1 MTGQIIAT
9 LFTAC
14 VAATLAADTLD
25 SREVARAPAALSA
38 REAAWLADAS
48 RTEREGW
55 IVLRLKGEPE
65 AIGFQRGYLTAREI
79 DALRADLMRKMPRDT
94 GKDWSFFVGEAK
106 KLFRGRIPREYV
118 REMEGIAA
126 GAGKAGVTISYD
138 EIVFLNGSVDVSYWW
153 PGAQE
158 KLASRGPGCSAFI
171 ATGSSTAGRDVVMG
185 HNTWWGLV
193 EGQHFNLVV
202 DLTPAVGH
210 RVVMQSTGPAL
221 YSMSDFFV
229 TDAGLVGTETTIGSF
244 KGYREKGAPVFVR
257 ARRAMQYANSI
268 DDWVRLVAEQ
278 NNGAYAN
285 SWLLGDVNTG
295 EIARF
300 ELGLRYQKLERTRDG
315 WYAGSN
321 VAEDPAILR
330 LETTASYDDVRAPAV
345 ARRVRWERLLA
356 DGAGRIDVALGQRM
370 LADHFDVYTGRE
382 NPSCR
387 TLCGHCALDDGS
399 VPGGWGAF
407 LPVGAFDGKVI
418 DSALARRLAFVGR
431 WGSSCGTPF
440 EAESFLAA
448 HPQYSWL
455 RGVLRDLPSRPWVE
469 LPGGLPF

>member
-1 MTGQIIAT
+1 MTRRILAT
-9 LFTAC
+9 LFAAC
-14 VAATLAADTLD
+14 TAATAGAVQDSAKAAN
-25 SREVARAPAALSA
+25 APAALST
-38 REAAWLADAS
+38 REAAWLANAS
-48 RTEREGW
+48 RAEREGW

-79 DALRADLMRKMPRDT
+79 DAFRADMIRKIPRDT
-94 GKDWSFFVGEAK
+94 GKDWPFFVRAAK
-106 KLFRGRIPREYV
+106 KLFRGRIPRESE

-126 GAGKAGVTISYD
+126 GARKAGVEISYD
-138 EIVFLNGSVDVSYWW
+138 EVAFLNGFVDVLGYWW
-153 PGAQE
+153 PINKDKVSAH
-158 KLASRGPGCSAFI
+158 GPGCSAFV
-171 ATGSSTAGRDVVMG
+171 ATGSSTGGRGVVMG

-202 DLTPAVGH
+202 DLTPSSGH
-210 RVVMQSTGPAL
+210 RIVMQSVGPSL

-229 TDAGLVGTETTIGSF
+229 TDAGLVGTETTIGKF
-244 KGYREKGAPVFVR
+244 KVYRENGVPVFVR
-257 ARRAMQYANSI
+257 ARRAMQYAGTI
-268 DDWVRLVAEQ
+268 DDWVRLVAEK

-300 ELGLRYQKLERTRDG
+300 ELGLQYQKLERTRDG
-315 WYAGSN
+315 WYSGSN

-330 LETTASYDDVRAPAV
+330 LETDATYDDVRDPSV
-345 ARRVRWERLLA
+345 ARRVRWEKLLA
-356 DGAGRIDVALGQRM
+356 DNSGRIDVALGETM

-382 NPSCR
+382 SASCR
-387 TLCGHCALDDGS
+387 TLCGHCQLDDGS

-407 LPVGAFDGKVI
+407 IPVGAFDGKVI
-418 DSALARRLAFVGR
+418 DTALARRLSFVGR

-440 EAESFLAA
+440 DAEAFLAA

-455 RGVLRDLPSRPWVE
+455 RGLLRDLPSRPWVE
-469 LPGGLPF
+469 LPGGR